1 MSRPSVLL
9 PAAARGDQSLTRGE
23 GQALSE
29 GTSGTM
35 PRPASRFA
43 IASWLLF
50 DWAAQPFFTLVTT
63 FVFAPYFASR
73 LASTPVEGQALWG
86 YATGAAGLAIALLAP
101 VLGAIA
107 DAGGRRKPW
116 IAAFSVLLVA
126 GSAALWLAAPG
137 SGDAIAVALAA
148 FAIGTIGAEFAT
160 VFTNAMMPDLVA
172 EDRLGRLSGMGWGI
186 GYVGGLVSLVV
197 ALGFLVGDP
206 ATGKTLLGTRPVLG
220 LDPAAFEGDR
230 ASGPFTALWYLVF
243 VLPLFLFTPD
253 RPRRRGAG
261 AAARPRP
268 PRHANAA
275 RYLAANMIYTDGLVA
290 LFAFGGI
297 YAAGTFGWTSIELG
311 LFGILLTVTG
321 TLGAVLGGRLDDRF
335 GPKRVVLGALC
346 VLIVASLG
354 ILSVDANHILF
365 VVPATPPAADDGL
378 FAAAGEEAYL
388 VLGALIGAV
397 AGPLQAASRTLLV
410 KVSPRDRMTQF
421 FGLYALTGKVT
432 SFVGPL
438 AVGALTALSG
448 SQRIGISIL
457 VLFFAAGG
465 LVLLGVRPGRG

>member
-1 MSRPSVLL
+1 MN
-9 PAAARGDQSLTRGE
+9 E
-23 GQALSE
+23 GR
-29 GTSGTM
+29 SGTTG
-35 PRPASRFA
+35 RRVSRLA
-43 IASWLLF
+43 VASWLLF

-63 FVFAPYFASR
+63 FVFAPYFAAR
-73 LASTPVEGQALWG
+73 LAATPVEGQALWG
-86 YATGAAGLAIALLAP
+86 TATGAAGLAIALLAP

-137 SGDAIAVALAA
+137 SANAVAIALVA

-160 VFTNAMMPDLVA
+160 VFTNAMMPDLVD
-172 EDRLGRLSGMGWGI
+172 EDRLGRLSGTGWGI
-186 GYVGGLVSLVV
+186 GYVGGLVSLVI
-197 ALGFLVGDP
+197 ALGLLVGDP
-206 ATGKTLLGTRPVLG
+206 VTGRTLLGAAPVLG
-220 LDPAAFEGDR
+220 LDPALFEGDR
-230 ASGPFTALWYLVF
+230 ATGPFTALWYLVF
-243 VLPLFLFTPD
+243 VLPLFLFVPD
-253 RPRRRGAG
+253 RPRRLGL
-261 AAARPRP
+261 AAAVRRGLADLGATLSGL
-268 PRHANAA
+268 RGHANAA
-275 RYLAANMIYTDGLVA
+275 RYLLANMVYTDGLVA

-297 YAAGTFGWTSIELG
+297 YAAGTFGWTAIELG

-335 GPKRVVLGALC
+335 GPKRVILAALS

-354 ILSVDANHILF
+354 ILSVDADHILF
-365 VVPATPPAADDGL
+365 VVPATPPGPGDGL
-378 FAAAGEEAYL
+378 FAAAGEKAYL

-410 KVSPRDRMTQF
+410 KVSPRERMTQF

-432 SFVGPL
+432 SFIGPL

-465 LVLLGVRPGRG
+465 LVLLGVRAGRG